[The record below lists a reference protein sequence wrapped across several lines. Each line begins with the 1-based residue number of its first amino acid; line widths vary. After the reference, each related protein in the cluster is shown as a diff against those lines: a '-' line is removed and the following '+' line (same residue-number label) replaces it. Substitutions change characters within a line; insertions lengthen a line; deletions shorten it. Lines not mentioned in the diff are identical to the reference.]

1 MAIFRCKMCGGDL
14 EVNEG
19 VNVLECEYCGTS
31 QTVPTADNEKKVNLF
46 NRANRL
52 RMSNEFDKAAGVYES
67 IAAEFPEEAE
77 AYWGLCL
84 CKYGIE
90 YVDDPA
96 TAKKIPTCH
105 RTSFDSIFND
115 SNFELAQEYS
125 DAVAVNIYRNE
136 AKEIDRIQ
144 KSILEIANKE
154 EPFDIFIC
162 YKETAEDGQ
171 RTKDSVLAQDIYD
184 ALTTKGYKVFFS
196 RITLEDKL
204 GQQYEPYIF
213 SALNSAKIML
223 AIGTKF
229 EYYNAVWVKNEWGRY
244 LDLMKKDKEKVLI
257 PCYADIDAYDMPQEF
272 QNLQGQDMGKVGF
285 IQDLVRGIGKI
296 IPLESETQN
305 VQVVQQVVAAPSSN
319 IENLLKRGNLALE
332 DKKWDEAVSYFDR
345 VLDENVEEPRAHFGK
360 LLAEYKCSS
369 EKELIILSST
379 DRLKN
384 SDNYKKA
391 YRFGDDDFKRTLENY
406 ANQINYNYANKMY
419 NSNNVSSIAK
429 AVEIFTSIIDFK
441 DSSDLIGKCKEK
453 IYGIALEHM
462 TSAKTEQECLTAK
475 SEFELIS
482 GYSDADSKAAE
493 CSAKVNEVNNAI
505 KIVQQSGI
513 HTISHGAGS
522 DMVAIKSNGT
532 IVTNAKKYEDK
543 EYDLTVVSN
552 WGNIVSIA
560 AGSSLFVGVKSDGT
574 VISTGT
580 RYNVS
585 GWRNIVSVSAGTNHV
600 VGVKSD
606 GTVVAALKTLRVGE
620 REYDRGQCNVS
631 DWKDIVA
638 VSAGS
643 CHTVGLKSDGT
654 VVATG
659 ENNQGQCNVS
669 DWKDIVAVA
678 AGVQHTVGLKSDGTV
693 VVVGIDD
700 SEQCEVSKLTN
711 IVAITATTAFT
722 AALKADGKVSVILHK
737 DNSPLAAMLNITVN
751 DNFPNPPAMW
761 SDVVAIYAGGFNT
774 LLGIKADGSVISN
787 MSASPLFYDVKINI
801 NPKLDKSIRDKA
813 ADKTNKFDPEA
824 QKRAWRNS
832 EVCQH
837 CGGSF
842 KSSLF
847 SKKCSICGR
856 PKDY

>member
-19 VNVLECEYCGTS
+19 INVLECEYCGTS

-125 DAVAVNIYRNE
+125 DAVAVSVYRNE

-154 EPFDIFIC
+154 DPFDIFIC

-184 ALTTKGYKVFFS
+184 ALTAKGYKVFFS

-223 AIGTKF
+223 AIGTKY
-229 EYYNAVWVKNEWGRY
+229 EYYNAVWVKNEWGRF

-257 PCYADIDAYDMPQEF
+257 PCYTDIDAYDMPQEF
-272 QNLQGQDMGKVGF
+272 QNLQGQDMSKVGF

-305 VQVVQQVVAAPSSN
+305 IQVVRQVVTAANSN
-319 IENLLKRGNLALE
+319 VENLLKRGNLALE
-332 DKKWDEAVSYFDR
+332 DKKWDEATAFFEQ
-345 VLDENVEEPRAHFGK
+345 VLNENVEEPRAHFGK
-360 LLAEYKCSS
+360 LLAEHSFS
-369 EKELIILSST
+369 NEDELMQHTLPI
-379 DRLKN
+379 
-384 SDNYKKA
+384 SDSNNYKKA
-391 YRFGDDDFKRTLENY
+391 YRFGDVDFKRTLENY
-406 ANQINYNYANKMY
+406 ANQINYNYANNMY

-462 TSAKTEQECLTAK
+462 NSATTEWEFSK
-475 SEFELIS
+475 SKFEFEQIS
-482 GYSDADSKAAE
+482 GYSDADLKAAE
-493 CSAKVNEVNNAI
+493 CAEKAVGAVEKAKEELYQVSLDRGNNGTESGFEFAI
-505 KIVQQSGI
+505 KYLESIIDYKDSREQIEKIMDSFYNSAI
-513 HTISHGAGS
+513 ESSTSNEISTVKEAINKFTTLVKHGAYKDS
-522 DMVAIKSNGT
+522 KEQIK
-532 IVTNAKKYEDK
+532 KCE
-543 EYDLTVVSN
+543 ER
-552 WGNIVSIA
+552 
-560 AGSSLFVGVKSDGT
+560 
-574 VISTGT
+574 ISE
-580 RYNVS
+580 
-585 GWRNIVSVSAGTNHV
+585 
-600 VGVKSD
+600 
-606 GTVVAALKTLRVGE
+606 L
-620 REYDRGQCNVS
+620 
-631 DWKDIVA
+631 
-638 VSAGS
+638 
-643 CHTVGLKSDGT
+643 
-654 VVATG
+654 
-659 ENNQGQCNVS
+659 
-669 DWKDIVAVA
+669 
-678 AGVQHTVGLKSDGTV
+678 
-693 VVVGIDD
+693 
-700 SEQCEVSKLTN
+700 
-711 IVAITATTAFT
+711 T
-722 AALKADGKVSVILHK
+722 AAEKKAKAELKAKQELEES
-737 DNSPLAAMLNITVN
+737 SRYWRM
-751 DNFPNPPAMW
+751 
-761 SDVVAIYAGGFNT
+761 AG
-774 LLGIKADGSVISN
+774 L
-787 MSASPLFYDVKINI
+787 
-801 NPKLDKSIRDKA
+801 
-813 ADKTNKFDPEA
+813 
-824 QKRAWRNS
+824 
-832 EVCQH
+832 CQH
-837 CGGSF
+837 CGGF
-842 KSSLF
+842 F
-847 SKKCSICGR
+847 SGILTKKCHRCGR
-856 PKDY
+856 LKDY